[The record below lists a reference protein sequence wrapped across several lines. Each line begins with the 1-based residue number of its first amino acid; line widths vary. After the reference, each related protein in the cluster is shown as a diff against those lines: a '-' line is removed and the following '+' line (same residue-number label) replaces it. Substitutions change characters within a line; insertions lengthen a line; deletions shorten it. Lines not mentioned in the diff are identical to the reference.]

1 MVLIKNVL
9 KDEKPFRS
17 PSVTTSVDSGNCT
30 NEPSPI
36 PSVSPSNSNDNAN
49 VESMR
54 FGKLNLTI

>member
-54 FGKLNLTI
+54 FGV